1 MSLTCFF
8 SNSQSVVALAD
19 WRKYTMNPD
28 GTMES
33 FSDDGY
39 KLFQISPDFI
49 VSVIG
54 EVSSLVK
61 VFVKKLQ
68 EEKLDYRQ
76 GIEALEKFYET
87 FREPLSK
94 HKCCLTFGGI
104 ADGTPHLMTS
114 STIGFKIRVYKGN
127 ETFILAGPPDY
138 DPVAWLSPIFE
149 NENHDL
155 QSLTEMAKNLIEHT
169 SKRSAF
175 VSPSYDLF
183 TLGGDR
189 S

>member
-8 SNSQSVVALAD
+8 SNHTSVVGIAD
-19 WRKYTMNPD
+19 QRKYRMNPD

-61 VFVKKLQ
+61 AFVKKLQ

-76 GIEALEKFYET
+76 GIEALEKFYEV

-104 ADGTPHLMTS
+104 VDGIPHLMTT
-114 STIGFKIRVYKGN
+114 STIGFKTRAYKGN
-127 ETFILAGPPDY
+127 EMFILAGPPDY
-138 DPVAWLSPIFE
+138 NPDAWLTTIFE
-149 NENHDL
+149 NGDHDF
-155 QSLTEMAKNLIEHT
+155 QNLTEMAKNLIDHT
-169 SKRSAF
+169 SKNSVF
-175 VSPSYDLF
+175 VSPTYDLF
-183 TLGGDR
+183 TLGGER
-189 S
+189 L